1 MGLKEKIRDLSEEY
15 HQDVVSIRRYLHAH
29 PELSF
34 HEYETSKFI
43 QKKLDDYGISFQSGI
58 ANTGVVALIEGENPK
73 SKCIALRADIDALPI
88 QELNNVGYC
97 SVNNGVMHA
106 CGHDVHTA
114 SLLGVGRVLNKL
126 KEEWEGSIKLIF
138 QPAEESFPGGASQMI
153 SEGVLENPKVNK
165 IIGQHVSPELQSG
178 LIGMCSGMF
187 MASADEI
194 YITVIG
200 RGGHAAL
207 PDRILNPVLMS
218 SKIICALYEHFD
230 AIQDVPSVFS
240 IGAVDGGSAGNIVP
254 DLVKLKGTFRAMN
267 EEYREKAHQ
276 KIREIC
282 QNVADEMGGSCDVD
296 IKIGY
301 PFLKYDEKLTA
312 ACFKNAQAFLSA
324 NKVIDIS
331 KRMTAEDFAYYTH
344 HVPACFYRLGVG
356 FAGQEDR
363 LLHNAY
369 FDVDENALQ
378 LSVGMMSWLAVNA

>member
-1 MGLKEKIRDLSEEY
+1 MGLKEKIRHLSEEY

-153 SEGVLENPKVNK
+153 SEGVLENPKVDK

-230 AIQDVPSVFS
+230 AMQDVPSVFS

-301 PFLKYDEKLTA
+301 PFLKNDEKLTA

>member
-301 PFLKYDEKLTA
+301 PFLKNDEKLTA

>member
-1 MGLKEKIRDLSEEY
+1 MGLKEKIQALSEKY
-15 HQDVVSIRRYLHAH
+15 HQDVVSIRRHLHQN

-43 QKKLDDYGISFQSGI
+43 QNKLDEYGVFFQSGI
-58 ANTGVVALIEGENPK
+58 ANTGVVALIEGKNPQ

-88 QELNNVGYC
+88 QELNNVEYC

-114 SLLGVGRVLNKL
+114 SLLGVARVLNQL
-126 KEEWEGSIKLIF
+126 KAEWEGSVKLIF
-138 QPAEESFPGGASQMI
+138 QPAEEKFPGGASQMI
-153 SEGVLENPKVNK
+153 LEGVLENPKVDK

-178 LIGMCSGMF
+178 VIGMCSGMF

-207 PDRILNPVLMS
+207 PDRILNPVLIS
-218 SKIICALYEHFD
+218 SKIICLLYEHFD
-230 AIQDVPSVFS
+230 SIEDVPSVFC
-240 IGAVDGGSAGNIVP
+240 IGAVDGGSVGNIVP
-254 DLVKLKGTFRAMN
+254 NEVKLQGTFRAMN
-267 EEYREKAHQ
+267 ENYRMIAHQ

-282 QNVADEMGGSCDVD
+282 QNVTNEMGGSCEVD

-301 PFLKYDEKLTA
+301 PFLKNDEKLTS
-312 ACFKNAQAFLSA
+312 ACFKNAQTFLSS
-324 NKVIDIS
+324 NEVIEIS

-356 FAGQEDR
+356 FVGQEDR
-363 LLHNAY
+363 LLHNAF
-369 FDVDENALQ
+369 FDVDENALK
-378 LSVGMMSWLAVNA
+378 LSVGMMAWLAVNA

>member
-1 MGLKEKIRDLSEEY
+1 MGLKEKIQLLSEEY
-15 HQDVVSIRRYLHAH
+15 HQDVVAIRRHLHSN

-43 QKKLDDYGISFQSGI
+43 QNKLEDYGISFQSGI
-58 ANTGVVALIEGENPK
+58 ANTGVVALIEGKNPQR
-73 SKCIALRADIDALPI
+73 KCIALRTDIDALAI
-88 QELNNVGYC
+88 QELNNVDYR
-97 SVNNGVMHA
+97 SVNKGVMHA

-114 SLLGVGRVLNKL
+114 SLLGVARVLNKL

-138 QPAEESFPGGASQMI
+138 QPAEEKFPGGASQMI

-178 LIGMCSGMF
+178 IIGMCSGMF

-207 PDRILNPVLMS
+207 PALILNPVLMS
-218 SKIICALYEHFD
+218 SKIICSLYEHFD
-230 AIQDVPSVFS
+230 TIKDLQSVFS
-240 IGAVDGGSAGNIVP
+240 IGKVEGGSAGNIVP
-254 DLVKLKGTFRAMN
+254 DLVKLQGTFRAMN

-282 QNVADEMGGSCDVD
+282 QNISEEMGGSCEVD

-301 PFLKYDEKLTA
+301 PFLKNDEKLTST
-312 ACFKNAQAFLSA
+312 CFKNAQAFIESD
-324 NKVIDIS
+324 KVIEIS

-363 LLHNAY
+363 LLHNPY

-378 LSVGMMSWLAVNA
+378 LSVGMMSWLAVKA

>member
-1 MGLKEKIRDLSEEY
+1 MGLKEKIRHLSEEY
-15 HQDVVSIRRYLHAH
+15 HQDVVSIRRYLHKN

-43 QKKLDDYGISFQSGI
+43 QNKLYDYGISFKSGI
-58 ANTGVVALIEGENPK
+58 ANTGVVALIEGKNPQ

-88 QELNNVGYC
+88 QELNNVDYC
-97 SVNNGVMHA
+97 SVNKGVMHA

-114 SLLGVGRVLNKL
+114 SLLGVARVLNKL

-138 QPAEESFPGGASQMI
+138 QPAEEKFPGGASQMI
-153 SEGVLENPKVNK
+153 SEGVLENPEVDK

-178 LIGMCSGMF
+178 IIGMCSGMF

-207 PDRILNPVLMS
+207 PDRTLNPVLMS

-230 AIQDVPSVFS
+230 AIEDMPSVLS

-254 DLVKLKGTFRAMN
+254 DEVRLQGTFRAMN
-267 EEYREKAHQ
+267 EEYRAKSHQ

-282 QNVADEMGGSCDVD
+282 QIIANEMGGICEVD

-301 PFLKYDEKLTA
+301 PFLKNDEKLTA
-312 ACFKNAQAFLSA
+312 SCFKNAQAFIGDT
-324 NKVIDIS
+324 KVIDIS

-363 LLHNAY
+363 LLHNPY
-369 FDVDENALQ
+369 FDVDENALK
-378 LSVGMMSWLAVNA
+378 LSVGMMSWLAVKA

>member
-153 SEGVLENPKVNK
+153 SEGVLENPKVDK

-230 AIQDVPSVFS
+230 AMQDVPSVFS

-301 PFLKYDEKLTA
+301 PFLKNDEKLTA

-324 NKVIDIS
+324 NEVIDIS

>member
-230 AIQDVPSVFS
+230 AMQDVPSVFS

-301 PFLKYDEKLTA
+301 PFLKNDEKLTA

-324 NKVIDIS
+324 NEVIDIS

>member
-1 MGLKEKIRDLSEEY
+1 MGLKEKIQALSEEY
-15 HQDVVSIRRYLHAH
+15 HQDVVAIRRHLHAN

-34 HEYETSKFI
+34 QEYETSKFI
-43 QKKLDDYGISFQSGI
+43 QNKLYDYGISFKSGI
-58 ANTGVVALIEGENPK
+58 ANTGVVALIEGKNPQ

-88 QELNNVGYC
+88 QELNNVDYC
-97 SVNNGVMHA
+97 SVNKGVMHA

-114 SLLGVGRVLNKL
+114 SLLGVARLLNKL

-138 QPAEESFPGGASQMI
+138 QPAEEKFPGGASQMI
-153 SEGVLENPKVNK
+153 SEGVLENPKVDK

-178 LIGMCSGMF
+178 IIGMCSGMF

-207 PDRILNPVLMS
+207 PDRTLNPVLMS

-230 AIQDVPSVFS
+230 AIEDIPSVFS

-254 DLVKLKGTFRAMN
+254 DEVRLQGTFRAMN
-267 EEYREKAHQ
+267 EEYRAKSHQ

-282 QNVADEMGGSCDVD
+282 QNIANEMGGICEVD

-301 PFLKYDEKLTA
+301 PFLKNDEKLTST
-312 ACFKNAQAFLSA
+312 CFKNAQEFLSS
-324 NKVIDIS
+324 NEVIEIF

-356 FAGQEDR
+356 FAGEEER
-363 LLHNAY
+363 YLHNAH
-369 FDVDENALQ
+369 FDIDENALQ
-378 LSVGMMSWLAVNA
+378 LSVAMMAWLAVNA